1 VAAVTGELVD
11 AFEEVETG
19 KLNSHPALAQA
30 LAACRAMHA
39 TLIIAKLDRLARNGA
54 LMLQNLDW
62 VATNR

>member
-1 VAAVTGELVD
+1 MAAVTGELVD